1 MAVGRRFTPELKARV
16 VLELISGATSLAEA
30 CRQYNLKPQTVS
42 RWKVEFL
49 EKAPQL
55 FQTREQSSQ
64 ERARIAELERMIGRL
79 TLELEIA
86 KKASAI
92 LNGTLGRS
100 ERWSWG
106 WQQNTRLGSSYYYQ
120 AREPDDQVLKEAI
133 TAVVVTWPTYGYR
146 RITAQL
152 KRAGWRVNS
161 KRVRRL
167 MGELGFQRKIY
178 RKKRRTTN
186 SDHTFPR
193 YPNLVQGLAVVKPD
207 QVWVG
212 DITYVRLHREFVY
225 LAVLLDV
232 FTRCIRGWHLGR
244 SLSQEL
250 TLSAL
255 QRALA
260 QRLPEIHHSDQGV
273 QYAATGYVQL
283 LQEAGVRNGYAERV
297 MRTIKE
303 EEVDL
308 SEYQDYG
315 DAYRQIGQFLEDAY
329 MKKRIHSSL
338 GYLTPVE
345 FENQGLVQ
353 QGIGEVVH

>member
-1 MAVGRRFTPELKARV
+1 MRLAAEYPV
-16 VLELISGATSLAEA
+16 SLVCE
-30 CRQYNLKPQTVS
+30 
-42 RWKVEFL
+42 
-49 EKAPQL
+49 
-55 FQTREQSSQ
+55 
-64 ERARIAELERMIGRL
+64 
-79 TLELEIA
+79 TLDYP
-86 KKASAI
+86 
-92 LNGTLGRS
+92 R
-100 ERWSWG
+100 
-106 WQQNTRLGSSYYYQ
+106 SSYYYQ

-146 RITAQL
+146 HLTAQL

-193 YPNLVQGLAVVKPD
+193 YPNLVQGLEVVKPD

-283 LQEAGVRNGYAERV
+283 LQEAGVRISMAEVGQAWQNGYAERV

-303 EEVDL
+303 EEVNL
-308 SEYQDYG
+308 SEYQDYW
-315 DAYRQIGQFLEDAY
+315 DAYRQIGQFLEDVY

-338 GYLTPVE
+338 DYLTPVE
-345 FENQGLVQ
+345 FENQWLAQ
-353 QGIGEVVH
+353 QDVREVVH